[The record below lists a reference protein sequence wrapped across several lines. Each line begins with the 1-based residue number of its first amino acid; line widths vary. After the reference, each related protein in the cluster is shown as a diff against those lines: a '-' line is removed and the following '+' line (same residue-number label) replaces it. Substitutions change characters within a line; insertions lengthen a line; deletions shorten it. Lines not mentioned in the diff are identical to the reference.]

1 MMATRSQVSGQIN
14 VEVDAKPQ
22 ADLNVIIAEMREQYE
37 SVANK
42 NKRELQEWFDKKVRE
57 DSFAG

>member
-1 MMATRSQVSGQIN
+1 MATRSQVSGQIN

-22 ADLNVIIAEMREQYE
+22 PDLNLIIAEMREQYE

-42 NKRELQEWFDKKVRE
+42 NKKELQDWFDKKVRE